1 VGKGLPPNVSPFPT
15 CTDIG
20 DQIEKKITGIAIYES
35 QLERLFEG
43 TREIADAVR
52 AYGKSLG
59 IAGDLDAPAE
69 RYWRSSR
76 V

>member
-1 VGKGLPPNVSPFPT
+1 VSLFPT
-15 CTDIG
+15 YSDIG
-20 DQIEKKITGIAIYES
+20 DQIEKKITGITIYES
-35 QLERLFEG
+35 QMNRLFDG
-43 TREIADAVR
+43 TREMANAVR

-59 IAGDLDAPAE
+59 IAGDVDAPAE

>member
-1 VGKGLPPNVSPFPT
+1 M
-15 CTDIG
+15 
-20 DQIEKKITGIAIYES
+20 
-35 QLERLFEG
+35 
-43 TREIADAVR
+43 ADAVR

-59 IAGDLDAPAE
+59 IAGDIDAPSE